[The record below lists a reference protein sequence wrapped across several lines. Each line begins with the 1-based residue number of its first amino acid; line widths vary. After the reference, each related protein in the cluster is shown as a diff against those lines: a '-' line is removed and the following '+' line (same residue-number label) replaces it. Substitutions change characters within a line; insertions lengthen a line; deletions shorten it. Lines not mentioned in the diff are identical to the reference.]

1 MKHTLLFFTLAAAV
15 AAVSCSKPAEL
26 ISRQETS
33 APGEIVIGVGE
44 DFSAEVSTKATAIT
58 SVPSTLYWGATTGTS
73 SESSKWAATSASV
86 SSSKIN
92 TGHYQTASPTA
103 YNYYVAN
110 QSFSVGATTSMTVA
124 NNNTDVIAGRT
135 AASSSLTPSVTLGHI
150 FARTGT
156 LTANA
161 PSGYTISGVSWKIV
175 GKSDINGTA
184 GTYNM
189 TSGAWSAASTKLS
202 SETSLTS
209 SSDMYLIPGTYTI
222 KVTYTLSKGEWSST
236 ATKSAD
242 VTLVQG
248 KINNITGTVNN
259 LGGAS
264 EIVLSLSVS
273 DWTTNNIS
281 GISFN

>member
-26 ISRQETS
+26 LSRQEAS

-135 AASSSLTPSVTLGHI
+135 ASSSSLTPSVTLGHI

-189 TSGAWSAASTKLS
+189 TSGSWSAASTKLS

-273 DWTTNNIS
+273 EWTTNNIS

>member
-1 MKHTLLFFTLAAAV
+1 MNRFFKLTAIAATLV
-15 AAVSCSKPAEL
+15 ACNKPAEVM
-26 ISRQETS
+26 SNTETS
-33 APGEIVIGVGE
+33 TPKEIVIGVG
-44 DFSAEVSTKATAIT
+44 DGFSAEVDTKATAVT
-58 SVPSTLYWGATTGTS
+58 SVPSTLYWGATTGSGT
-73 SESSKWAATSASV
+73 ESSKWAAAPASV
-86 SSSKIN
+86 SSNKIS
-92 TGHYQTASPTA
+92 TGHYQTATPSA

-110 QSFSVGATTSMTVA
+110 QTFSVGASTTMTVA
-124 NNNTDVIAGRT
+124 NNNTDIVAGRT
-135 AASSSLTPSVTLGHI
+135 AGDSTPGPSVSLGHI

-161 PSGYTISGVSWKIV
+161 PSGYSISGVSWKIV
-175 GKSDINGTA
+175 GKGDINGTA

-189 TSGAWSAASTKLS
+189 TSGTWSSASTKLT

-209 SSDMYLIPGTYTI
+209 SSDMYLIPGSYTV
-222 KVTYTLSKGEWSST
+222 KVTYTLSKGEWTST

-248 KINNITGTVNN
+248 SINNITGTVSD

-264 EIVLSLSVS
+264 EITISLTVS
-273 DWTTNNIS
+273 EWTTNNIY

>member
-1 MKHTLLFFTLAAAV
+1 MKHTLLFFTFAAAV

-26 ISRQETS
+26 LSRQEAS

-135 AASSSLTPSVTLGHI
+135 ASSSSLTPSVTLGHI

>member
-26 ISRQETS
+26 LSRQEAS

-135 AASSSLTPSVTLGHI
+135 ASSSSLTPSVTLGHI

-242 VTLVQG
+242 VALVQG

>member
-26 ISRQETS
+26 LSRQEAS

-264 EIVLSLSVS
+264 EIVLSLSIS

>member
-1 MKHTLLFFTLAAAV
+1 M
-15 AAVSCSKPAEL
+15 
-26 ISRQETS
+26 
-33 APGEIVIGVGE
+33 
-44 DFSAEVSTKATAIT
+44 
-58 SVPSTLYWGATTGTS
+58 
-73 SESSKWAATSASV
+73 

-135 AASSSLTPSVTLGHI
+135 ASSSSLTPSVTLGHI

-273 DWTTNNIS
+273 EWTTNNIS

>member
-73 SESSKWAATSASV
+73 SESSKWAASSASV

-135 AASSSLTPSVTLGHI
+135 ASSSSLTPSVTLGHI

>member
-26 ISRQETS
+26 LSRQEAS

-73 SESSKWAATSASV
+73 SESSKWAASSASV

-135 AASSSLTPSVTLGHI
+135 ASSSSLTPSVTLGHI

-248 KINNITGTVNN
+248 KINNISGTVNN

>member
-15 AAVSCSKPAEL
+15 AAVSCSKPTEL